1 MIIMNTSTQAL
12 QHTLLDQ
19 ICEAWLKLQQHQ
31 PLVHIMTNAVASNY
45 VANVVLAANASPA
58 MIDNPFEAESFAK
71 IAAAINLNLGTPTT
85 EQVQAMHI
93 AAETAHRLKKP
104 WVLDPVGYGT
114 VLHWRSNTVDQ
125 LLNSHPTILRG
136 NASEIGALAGKR
148 IESKGVDSTIN
159 SADVYLQAQSLLAH
173 CDCVAISGESDYI
186 ISRDYPVIQV
196 SGGSYLQPRVT
207 ATGCAL
213 GALIA
218 AYSAVSSPAIAA
230 LAAHVHF
237 AIAGQRA
244 FERAPQLGSFNMAF
258 LDEVH
263 QLNTESIRQYAN
275 FQILP
280 GAV

>member
-1 MIIMNTSTQAL
+1 MIIMSTSTQAL

-19 ICEAWLKLQQHQ
+19 ICEAWEKLQQQQ

-45 VANVVLAANASPA
+45 VANVLLAANASPA

-85 EQVQAMHI
+85 EQVQAMQI
-93 AAETAHRLKKP
+93 AAETAHRLQKP
-104 WVLDPVGYGT
+104 WVLDPVGYGA
-114 VLHWRSNTVDQ
+114 VLHWRSGIVDQ
-125 LLNSHPTILRG
+125 LLHQHPTILRG
-136 NASEIGALAGKR
+136 NASEIGALAGKQ

-159 SADVYLQAQSLLAH
+159 SADVYLQAKCLLEQ
-173 CDCVAISGESDYI
+173 CECVAISGESDYI
-186 ISRDYPVIQV
+186 LSKDYPVIQV
-196 SGGSYLQPRVT
+196 CGGSYLQPRVT

-218 AYSAVSSPAIAA
+218 AYSAVTSAAIAA

-244 FERAPQLGSFNMAF
+244 FKRAQQLGSFSVAF
-258 LDEVH
+258 LDEIH
-263 QLNTESIRQYAN
+263 QLNTESIRQYAD
-275 FQILP
+275 FKILLD
-280 GAV
+280 